1 MQQAPAEQQQSPS
14 AQPAPVDQ
22 PPAQQVPA
30 PTQPPAV
37 SLPEVAVTARPP
49 APKPAA
55 GERRAPPTTAAPV
68 ARVTRTTP
76 SAAAAPAS
84 APGTN
89 APEAVLDQKM
99 QVMDRARDDLLPKL
113 GASTSTIDRGAI
125 EALPQGDNTPVD
137 KLILQLPGVSYDS
150 AVANPNFHVRNEYAN
165 VQYRIN
171 GVLLP
176 EGVSGLG
183 SVIDTNFISSL
194 SLLTGTLPAQYGLRT
209 AGVIDITSRT
219 FSVPTGTVSYYG
231 GSRETMTPSFDYGG
245 SAGNTQ
251 YFVTTRGNW
260 NSLGIENT
268 TASLNAIH
276 DHTDQGKFFGYTSTL
291 INDSVRFSLIS
302 GASYSKFQ
310 IPNNPNQMPLG
321 DFGPL
326 IYNSANLNE
335 NEYDTFAYH
344 IAAVQTKGEQIDTQ
358 LATYFRYAKVHF
370 VPDIFGDL
378 VFNDVASDV
387 TRESYLYG
395 TQFNASY
402 RLNDIHKL
410 RAGFAVSAEQTNV
423 TNTSTVLP
431 VDPSTGAIS
440 PTPFPL
446 TDATS
451 LLGWNIGTY
460 VQDEWKLSD
469 TLTLNL
475 GLRFDQLY
483 QFVNANQVSPRAALV
498 LKPIQGTTFHAGYAR
513 YFTPPMQSQA
523 TQTNLALFNNTTNQP
538 EIPYHNPV
546 LPERSHYFDVGVDQK
561 VLPGLDVGVDFYY
574 KMAKDMIDDGQFGQA
589 VVLTQFNWL
598 QGYSEGAEFKI
609 KYQNGN
615 LKAYAN
621 FSYGNMRGIDAISN
635 QYLLDAATYGYLLGN
650 YHFTDDMQQMSGSAG
665 ASYRWDKTLFT
676 LSMIYGSGLR
686 SEFANFD
693 HGAPYATVNLGI
705 SHEFQ
710 AAPGVAPLTARF
722 DIVNLFDQAY
732 ELRNGTGIGVFAPQF
747 GARRGYYFGLSQKF
761 GPGATANKPGAA
773 APATSP
779 TYSAP
784 GPTPTSYVPSRISK
798 DPLAAVWS
806 WTGFYFGGNV
816 GYSGGRF
823 NTDTTFSDSSLGTA
837 LLAISSSIKRDGMLG
852 GGQAGYNWQWG
863 IWLAGVEADLA
874 FAHQRTMTAL
884 VCPGAIC
891 NPAIGLDAHELLT
904 HEHNLDWFGTVRGR
918 LGVIITPDM
927 VAYATGGLAY
937 GVVEHLGTIYGSGIG
952 VDANG
957 NPAVVFAGNEFFSRE
972 MKLGWALGT
981 GVEAHLGGPWTAKLE
996 YLHLDLGAESETVN
1010 NPQNSTPTTI
1020 VFNSRIT
1027 ENLVRLGINYK
1038 FDPYASYAPVYKPVS
1053 TSERP
1058 DKPRRN
1064 EKALII
1070 APWTSSGWTLSA
1082 WTWTGFYLGANV
1094 GYGMGKYRTD
1104 ALFSD
1109 QIGANIFATS
1119 SSDVASGFLGGAQ
1132 SGYNWQLRNWVGG
1145 IETDVQFVDRG
1156 ASPIFVCPATA
1167 CNPFGPVGAAL
1178 DQGFKMQWFA
1188 TLRGRFGVTL
1198 TPDILL
1204 YATGGGAFAEIV
1216 PAGTVSSFD
1225 PTGAAAITN
1234 FYTLHTKA
1242 GWTAGAGIEAHLGG
1256 AWTAKVEYLHLDFGT
1271 VSSTA
1276 VNDVGSPLIVVDLN
1290 SRITENIVRV
1300 GLNYK
1305 FGSTGAVI
1313 AKY

>member
-22 PPAQQVPA
+22 PPAQQVLVPM
-30 PTQPPAV
+30 QPPAV
-37 SLPEVAVTARPP
+37 SLPEVAVTARQP

-55 GERRAPPTTAAPV
+55 GERRAPPTAAAPA
-68 ARVTRTTP
+68 ARVTRTPP
-76 SAAAAPAS
+76 SAAATPAS

-125 EALPQGDNTPVD
+125 EAMPQGDNTPID
-137 KLILQLPGVSYDS
+137 KVILQLPGVSYDS

-171 GVLLP
+171 GILLP

-183 SVIDTNFISSL
+183 PVIDTNFIGSM

-291 INDSVRFSLIS
+291 INDSTRFSLIS

-310 IPNNPNQMPLG
+310 IPNNPNQIPLG
-321 DFGPL
+321 DFGPT

-335 NEYDTFAYH
+335 NEYDTYAYH
-344 IAAVQTKGEQIDTQ
+344 LAALQTKGEQIDTQ
-358 LATYFRYAKVHF
+358 LAGYFRYAKVHF

-387 TRESYLYG
+387 TRESYLFG
-395 TQFNASY
+395 TQFDASY
-402 RLNDIHKL
+402 RLNDAHKL
-410 RAGFAVSAEQTNV
+410 RAGFAVSGEQTNV

-431 VDPSTGAIS
+431 VDPNTGAIA
-440 PTPFPL
+440 PTPFPI

-451 LLGWNIGTY
+451 LLGWNIGGY
-460 VQDEWKLSD
+460 LQDEWKLSD
-469 TLTLNL
+469 KLTLNL

-483 QFVNANQVSPRAALV
+483 QFVNANQVSPRAAFV
-498 LKPIQGTTFHAGYAR
+498 LKPVEGTTFHAGYAR
-513 YFTPPMQSQA
+513 YFTPPYQSQA

-538 EIPYHNPV
+538 EIPYNNPV
-546 LPERSHYFDVGVDQK
+546 LPERSNYFDVGVDQK

-589 VVLTQFNWL
+589 VVLTQFNWA
-598 QGYSEGAEFKI
+598 QAYGEGAEFKV
-609 KYQNGN
+609 KYTNGN
-615 LKAYAN
+615 FKAYAN
-621 FSYGNMRGIDAISN
+621 FAYGNMRATGPISN
-635 QYLLDAATYGYLLGN
+635 QYLLDAATYAYLLGN
-650 YHFTDDMQQMSGSAG
+650 YHFTDDMQQMTGSAG
-665 ASYRWDKTLFT
+665 ASYRWDRTLFT
-676 LSMIYGSGLR
+676 VNMIYGSGLR

-705 SHEFQ
+705 SREFQ
-710 AAPGVAPLTARF
+710 AAPGDAPLTARF

-761 GPGATANKPGAA
+761 GPGASIDKSGSA
-773 APATSP
+773 APASSSSYGAP
-779 TYSAP
+779 ASAQLGYMQP
-784 GPTPTSYVPSRISK
+784 RISK
-798 DPLAAVWS
+798 DPIEGVWN
-806 WTGFYFGGNV
+806 WAGLYFGGNV
-816 GYSGGRF
+816 GYTTGRF
-823 NTDTTFSDSSLGTA
+823 NTDTAFSDSSLGSL
-837 LLAISSSIKRDGMLG
+837 LLATGSSIKRDGALG

-863 IWLAGVEADLA
+863 IWLAGIEADFE
-874 FAHQRTMTAL
+874 FAHQRTLTAL
-884 VCPGAIC
+884 VCSGTIC
-891 NPAIGLDAHELLT
+891 NPAIGLAAPELLT
-904 HEHNLDWFGTVRGR
+904 HEHNLDWFGTLRGR
-918 LGVIITPDM
+918 LGAAITPDIA
-927 VAYATGGLAY
+927 AYATGGLAY
-937 GVVEHLGTIYGSGIG
+937 AVVEHVGTIYGSGIG

-957 NPAVVFAGNEFFSRE
+957 NPAVIFAGNEFFSRE
-972 MKLGWALGT
+972 MKLGWAVGA
-981 GVEAHLGGPWTAKLE
+981 GIEAHLGGPWTARLE
-996 YLHLDLGAESETVN
+996 YLHIDLGTEQETVN
-1010 NPQNSTPTTI
+1010 NPLNSTPTTI

-1027 ENLVRLGINYK
+1027 EDLVRLGINYK
-1038 FDPYASYAPVYKPVS
+1038 FDPYAANAPVYKTAS
-1053 TSERP
+1053 MFEKP

-1064 EKALII
+1064 DKALIVT
-1070 APWTSSGWTLSA
+1070 PWTWA
-1082 WTWTGFYLGANV
+1082 GFYLGANV

-1109 QIGANIFATS
+1109 QTGANLFAIS
-1119 SSDVASGFLGGAQ
+1119 SSDAANGVLGGAQ
-1132 SGYNWQLRNWVGG
+1132 TGYNWQLGGWLGG

-1156 ASPIFVCPATA
+1156 ASPTFVCPATV
-1167 CNPFGPVGAAL
+1167 CNPFGLVGAAV
-1178 DQGFKMQWFA
+1178 DQGFKMQWLA
-1188 TLRGRFGVTL
+1188 TLRGRLGLTVTPE
-1198 TPDILL
+1198 TLL
-1204 YATGGGAFAEIV
+1204 YLTGGAAFAEFV
-1216 PAGTVSSFD
+1216 PAGTISSFD

-1256 AWTAKVEYLHLDFGT
+1256 AWTGKVEYLHLDFGT

-1276 VNDVGSPLIVVDLN
+1276 VNDMGSPLIVVDLN
-1290 SRITENIVRV
+1290 SRITENVVRV

-1305 FGSTGAVI
+1305 FGSIGAVTD
-1313 AKY
+1313 KYQQVLISR